1 MPDPSWP
8 ACPPEV
14 NYLRLAGTGAA
25 GTATTLASAVAWQAL
40 VAANE
45 SALSLSAVNTAA
57 TAADFEGVGGTS
69 SSATATD
76 LNTSLQLLTGWTQQK
91 PPIVSSA
98 ISAYETALAA
108 MIPAPVSLANRAEQA
123 ADVAMNPLVL
133 GALTPAIVALDAT
146 YFGEHWPQNAGAG
159 AAYGAALTALAAV
172 LTVPP
177 PLTPSGSSTP
187 VAAAAAIAQ
196 EGAQVA
202 AGQAMKQTAAATAK
216 DATAPVGMAGQAAAM
231 LTQPLQSAS
240 GMFTAPLQSLQGL
253 AGLAPSTA
261 GPSEEM
267 LDTSE
272 YDMGM
277 PMVGA
282 TATPNLAAPGA
293 TGVGMPS
300 AGSATSL
307 ATGGLTAYT
316 RPATSFPAENAGGRP
331 VGLKTGALS
340 TAELHGPTAVGPM
353 MPVRPSKESTK
364 EDEVPKARVAVTR
377 RPR

>member
-1 MPDPSWP
+1 MPDPTWP

-45 SALSLSAVNTAA
+45 SALSLSSVNTAA

-69 SSATATD
+69 SAATATD
-76 LNTSLQLLTGWTQQK
+76 LNTSLQLLSGWTQQK

-159 AAYGAALTALAAV
+159 AAYGAALTALIAV
-172 LTVPP
+172 LAVPP
-177 PLTPSGSSTP
+177 PLAPSGSSSP
-187 VAAAAAIAQ
+187 VAAAAAIAE

-216 DATAPVGMAGQAAAM
+216 DSAAPVGMAGQAAAM
-231 LTQPLQSAS
+231 IAQPLQSAS

-253 AGLAPSTA
+253 TGLAPAMTA
-261 GPSEEM
+261 PTDEM
-267 LDTSE
+267 LDPAE
-272 YDMGM
+272 YDMGL

-282 TATPNLAAPGA
+282 GAAPGFATAGA
-293 TGVGMPS
+293 TGVGVPS
-300 AGSATSL
+300 VGSAASL
-307 ATGGLTAYT
+307 ATGGLTAYN

-331 VGLKTGALS
+331 VGLKTGPLN
-340 TAELHGPTAVGPM
+340 TAEVHGPTAVSPM
-353 MPVRPSKESTK
+353 MPVRPSKESAK
-364 EDEVPKARVAVTR
+364 EEEVAKARVAVTR
-377 RPR
+377 NPR